1 MEKKN
6 CRNNDGGGKLIK
18 NDERQSLM
26 LWDMVGGPNW
36 TNQDGEWIEG
46 LSLIEDSISSGKAG
60 NGNVLK
66 SDDNDF

>member
-1 MEKKN
+1 M
-6 CRNNDGGGKLIK
+6 IK